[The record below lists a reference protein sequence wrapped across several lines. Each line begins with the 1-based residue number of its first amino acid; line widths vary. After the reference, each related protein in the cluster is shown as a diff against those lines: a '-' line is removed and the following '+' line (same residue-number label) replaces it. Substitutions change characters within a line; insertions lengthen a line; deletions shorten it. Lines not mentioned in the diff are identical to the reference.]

1 MKLKEISVTEAAR
14 NFAEC
19 VNQVRYQNDSFVL
32 IKNGRRFARLVPDAE
47 KVCTGRDLAGVVGRF
62 RLSESESRAWQK
74 DLAKARK
81 SLKPAADKWR

>member
-1 MKLKEISVTEAAR
+1 MTEAAR
-14 NFAEC
+14 NFADC
-19 VNQVRYQNDSFVL
+19 VNQVRYQNASFVL

-47 KVCTGRDLAGVVGRF
+47 KICTGRDLAEAVGRF

-74 DLAKARK
+74 DLAQARK